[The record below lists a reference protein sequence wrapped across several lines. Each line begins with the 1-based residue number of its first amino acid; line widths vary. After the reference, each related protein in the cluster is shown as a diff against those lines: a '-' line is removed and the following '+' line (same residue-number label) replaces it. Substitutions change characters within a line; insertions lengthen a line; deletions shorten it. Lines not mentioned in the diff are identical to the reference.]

1 MCQLE
6 GICFNYRCLRDIV
19 IAENGGEGGEGEGGG
34 GRGEQGIG
42 RQRDVRPLRAVGGG
56 SKSGIWMQA

>member
-1 MCQLE
+1 MSLTCQLE

-19 IAENGGEGGEGEGGG
+19 IPQNGGEGGGVEGGG
-34 GRGEQGIG
+34 GQGMG
-42 RQRDVRPLRAVGGG
+42 RQRDLMPLRAVGGG